1 MMVQISD
8 ASRCK
13 SCYTETIMFL
23 NEEMWDI
30 FSYFDPVSHYISEN
44 RVVIIKMRQYKSGQ
58 AVQMF
63 NMAFL
68 ET

>member
-23 NEEMWDI
+23 NEEMRDI